1 VEVESSVKQSFDL
14 VVIGTGTAATV
25 AAVRTRKEG
34 WRVAV
39 VDWRPYGG
47 TCALRGCD
55 PKKVLVGATAA
66 LDHARRMRGKGLVGD
81 ISIHWPE
88 LMAFKRRFTDRV
100 PAEHEQLYRAHDI
113 ECLRGAARFIAP
125 TTIEVNGERIE
136 AGHVLLA
143 TGAEP
148 VRMNIP
154 GEEHLVTSETFLS
167 LSDLPRRI
175 VLVGGGYIA
184 AEFSHIAARAGA
196 QVTVLQRAD
205 RLLTGFDSDL
215 VGWLMPAFDAL
226 GIEVRLGATVTAVE
240 RMLGGFRV
248 HARTGEDESTFD
260 ADMVVHAAGR
270 APALQALDLE
280 TGGIAH
286 DRGRLRLNEYLQSA
300 SNPAVYAAGD
310 SAQMGPPLTPVASHD
325 AKIVVA
331 NLLHGNH
338 RKPDYRGVP
347 SVVFTLPPLAK
358 VGLTEAQARE
368 KNLKFKVHTQQTS
381 DWFTARQAAEPV
393 DGYKVLVEED
403 SNRIL
408 GAHLVGPHADET
420 INLFAIAMR
429 HDLKAT
435 DLKHTILS
443 YPTSASDV
451 GYMV

>member
-1 VEVESSVKQSFDL
+1 MKQSLDL
-14 VVIGTGTAATV
+14 AVIGTGTAATV
-25 AAVRTRKEG
+25 AAMRTRKEG
-34 WRVAV
+34 WQVAV
-39 VDWRPYGG
+39 VDWRAYGG

-55 PKKVLVGATAA
+55 PKKVLIGVTATR
-66 LDHARRMRGKGLVGD
+66 DHARRMRGKGLVGD
-81 ISIHWPE
+81 IAIHWPE
-88 LMAFKRRFTDRV
+88 LMAFKRRFTDHV
-100 PAEHEQLYRAHDI
+100 PAEHEQLYREHGI
-113 ECLRGAARFIAP
+113 ECFHGTAHFVAP
-125 TTIEVNGERIE
+125 TTLEVNGERIE
-136 AGHVLLA
+136 AGHILLA
-143 TGAEP
+143 AGAEP

-184 AEFSHIAARAGA
+184 AEFSHIAAHAGA
-196 QVTVLQRAD
+196 QVTILQRAD

-215 VGWLMPAFDAL
+215 VGWLMPAFTAL
-226 GIEVRLGATVTAVE
+226 GIEVRLGATVTAIE
-240 RMLGGFRV
+240 KMLGGFRV
-248 HARTGEDESTFD
+248 HARSRESESTFD
-260 ADMVVHAAGR
+260 ADLVVHAAGR

-286 DRGRLRLNEYLQSA
+286 DHGRLQLSEHLQSL

-325 AKIVVA
+325 AKIAAA

-347 SVVFTLPPLAK
+347 SVVFTVPPLAK

-368 KNLKFKVHTQQTS
+368 KNLKFKVHAQQTS
-381 DWFTARQAAEPV
+381 EWFTARQAAEPV
-393 DGYKVLVEED
+393 YGHKVLVEED
-403 SNRIL
+403 SDHIL

-435 DLKHTILS
+435 DLKHMILA
-443 YPTSASDV
+443 YPTSASDI

>member
-1 VEVESSVKQSFDL
+1 MARSFDL
-14 VVIGTGTAATV
+14 AVVGTGTAATV
-25 AAVRTRKEG
+25 AALRVQAEG

-39 VDWRPYGG
+39 IDWRPYGG

-55 PKKVLVGATAA
+55 PKKVLVGAAA
-66 LDHARRMRGKGLVGD
+66 ARDHARRMLGEGLVGD
-81 ISIHWPE
+81 ITIHWPE
-88 LMAFKRRFTDRV
+88 LMAFKRRFTDHV
-100 PAEHEQLYRAHDI
+100 PAEHEELYREHGI
-113 ECLRGAARFIAP
+113 ECLHGTARFLAP
-125 TTIEVNGERIE
+125 TTLEVNGERIE
-136 AGHVLLA
+136 ARHILLA
-143 TGAEP
+143 AGAEP

-184 AEFSHIAARAGA
+184 AEFSHIAAHAGA
-196 QVTVLQRAD
+196 QVTILQRAD

-226 GIEVRLGATVTAVE
+226 GVEVRLGTTVTAVDKKIV
-240 RMLGGFRV
+240 GFRV
-248 HARTGEDESTFD
+248 HARSREGESTFD
-260 ADMVVHAAGR
+260 ADLVVHAAGR

-280 TGGIAH
+280 AGGIAH
-286 DRGRLRLNEYLQSA
+286 DHGRLQLSEHLQSL
-300 SNPAVYAAGD
+300 SNPAAYAAGD
-310 SAQMGPPLTPVASHD
+310 SAQAGPPLTPVASHD
-325 AKIVVA
+325 AKIVAA

-338 RKPDYRGVP
+338 RKPDYRGAP
-347 SVVFTLPPLAK
+347 SVVFTIPPLAK

-368 KNLKFKVHTQQTS
+368 KNLKFKVHAQQTS

-393 DGYKVLVEED
+393 YGHKVLVEED
-403 SNRIL
+403 SDHIL

-435 DLKHTILS
+435 DLKHTILA
-443 YPTSASDV
+443 YPTSASDI
-451 GYMV
+451 GYMA

>member
-1 VEVESSVKQSFDL
+1 MVRSFDL
-14 VVIGTGTAATV
+14 AVVGTGTAATV
-25 AAVRTRKEG
+25 AAVRMRAED

-39 VDWRPYGG
+39 IDWRPYGG

-55 PKKVLVGATAA
+55 PKKVLVGAAAA
-66 LDHARRMRGKGLVGD
+66 LEHARRRRGTGLIGD
-81 ISIHWPE
+81 IAIHWPE
-88 LMAFKRRFTDRV
+88 LMAFKRRFTDHV
-100 PAEHEQLYRAHDI
+100 PAEHEQLYREHGI
-113 ECLRGAARFIAP
+113 ECLYGTAHFVAP
-125 TTIEVNGERIE
+125 TTLEVNGERIE
-136 AGHVLLA
+136 AGHILLA
-143 TGAEP
+143 AGAEP

-184 AEFSHIAARAGA
+184 AELSHIAAHAGA
-196 QVTVLQRAD
+196 QVAILQRAD

-226 GIEVRLGATVTAVE
+226 GVEVRPETTVTAVE
-240 RMLGGFRV
+240 KKIVGFRV
-248 HARTGEDESTFD
+248 HARSREGESTFD
-260 ADMVVHAAGR
+260 ADLVVHAAGR
-270 APALQALDLE
+270 APALLALDLE
-280 TGGIAH
+280 AGGIAH

-325 AKIVVA
+325 AKIVA
-331 NLLHGNH
+331 SNLLRGNH

-347 SVVFTLPPLAK
+347 SVVFTIPPLAK

-368 KNLKFKVHTQQTS
+368 KNLKFKVHAQQTS

-393 DGYKVLVEED
+393 YGHKVLVEED
-403 SNRIL
+403 SDHIL

-435 DLKHTILS
+435 DLKHMILA
-443 YPTSASDV
+443 YPTSASDI